1 MNRLITPLLALVAL
15 TGAASAQE
23 DSVETAEPMVP
34 EVAVDAVD
42 VSDPVVSE
50 SMTDPFAADLETFID
65 GLMASYQ
72 ATYHVPGY
80 GLTVVDSDGPLFSKG
95 YGFADV
101 DAGIPVT
108 PDGTRFHVASV
119 SKTFVWVAVMM
130 LADRGLVDLDA
141 DVNGYLTRFQM
152 PEGERPMT
160 LNDVMAH
167 KVGLE
172 DNFDLFSTKI
182 DEVSL
187 VDAMLASQPRQIFA
201 RGDVVAYSNW
211 ATNLAAVV
219 VADVSGMSY
228 AEFLFTEILEP
239 LGMNGTA
246 LGTIGEA
253 FVSIPA
259 SKNYGVTP
267 FGPEEEGQLEQ
278 KNFAPI
284 GGMTIT
290 PDDMG
295 KWMRFLLGRGELDGV
310 RLLSEETF
318 AMMRERV
325 FEGDPRGPDMV
336 HGFSDRPFRSI
347 TLYGHDGSINSVYS
361 TMVIAPDLDLAVFLT
376 QNSHATYVPMSQLPH
391 LVMDR
396 VLTARGFSGTEVA
409 EGTPLGEDAVLAAE
423 EIAGRYIS
431 SRRPTSGFA
440 KLFGGLAQRT
450 VSAEDGKLSVNE
462 NSSPFLP
469 IGPDLW
475 ESASGTRMSVLRHDD
490 GTIKGLNIGFGAALL
505 MPMTPAAN
513 VNILFVTAGVT
524 ALFLVSTCLGVWRR
538 LGSGHAT
545 SSVLGRGL
553 SLLALG
559 SLVPIALLGATI
571 AGLVDSFSTPFGE
584 LFIDFPSREI
594 VQFSM
599 ACSLVSVMA
608 AALLLSVPLA
618 WTSSGWSVWR
628 KLHHSALGLSYAAL
642 GVGLVYWGVAFN
654 ELVIG

>member
-15 TGAASAQE
+15 AGAASAQE

-42 VSDPVVSE
+42 VSDPVAREPVI
-50 SMTDPFAADLETFID
+50 DPFAADLETFID

-152 PEGERPMT
+152 PEGERAMT

-211 ATNLAAVV
+211 ATNLAALV

-228 AEFLFTEILEP
+228 AEFLFTEILDP

-253 FVSIPA
+253 FVSTPA

-295 KWMRFLLGRGELDGV
+295 KWMRF
-310 RLLSEETF
+310 
-318 AMMRERV
+318 
-325 FEGDPRGPDMV
+325 
-336 HGFSDRPFRSI
+336 
-347 TLYGHDGSINSVYS
+347 
-361 TMVIAPDLDLAVFLT
+361 
-376 QNSHATYVPMSQLPH
+376 
-391 LVMDR
+391 
-396 VLTARGFSGTEVA
+396 
-409 EGTPLGEDAVLAAE
+409 
-423 EIAGRYIS
+423 
-431 SRRPTSGFA
+431 
-440 KLFGGLAQRT
+440 
-450 VSAEDGKLSVNE
+450 
-462 NSSPFLP
+462 
-469 IGPDLW
+469 
-475 ESASGTRMSVLRHDD
+475 
-490 GTIKGLNIGFGAALL
+490 
-505 MPMTPAAN
+505 
-513 VNILFVTAGVT
+513 
-524 ALFLVSTCLGVWRR
+524 
-538 LGSGHAT
+538 
-545 SSVLGRGL
+545 
-553 SLLALG
+553 
-559 SLVPIALLGATI
+559 
-571 AGLVDSFSTPFGE
+571 
-584 LFIDFPSREI
+584 
-594 VQFSM
+594 
-599 ACSLVSVMA
+599 
-608 AALLLSVPLA
+608 
-618 WTSSGWSVWR
+618 
-628 KLHHSALGLSYAAL
+628 
-642 GVGLVYWGVAFN
+642 
-654 ELVIG
+654 